1 MTRALI
7 IGVTGQD
14 GSLLAKNLLDRGIE
28 VHGTFRRGSSDKF
41 WRINEL
47 GIRDRIQYHI
57 YNVGNELAFSE
68 TVRQVEP
75 NFVFSLA
82 GESFTAL
89 SFEEPKQFMTV
100 NIESTVEQLE
110 AIRSHAPEARTFFA
124 GSSEVFGECPVD
136 LKLNEESIFH
146 PKTPYGVSKLSQYYL
161 VKLYRERYGLNL
173 FTGILF
179 PHESSF
185 RSLEFVTRKIVVGLT
200 HRKFGSAKPLQ
211 LGDLSMRRDWGN
223 AVDYVD
229 WMYQLLVV
237 GEPGEYIF
245 GTGKNTSVE
254 EFLMLAAAA
263 MNVQL
268 ERRETVT
275 DGVFE
280 YYDRAD
286 QKLYAI
292 SDIHKFGAN
301 RFSYGAADPSK
312 LYKLLGK
319 SVETDIA
326 DLANQMV
333 KQEITRLTGLV
344 PEFD

>member
-1 MTRALI
+1 MTTALI
-7 IGVTGQD
+7 IGVTRQD
-14 GSLLAKNLLDRGIE
+14 GSLLAKNLLDRGIK

-47 GIRDRIQYHI
+47 GIRDKINYHI

-68 TVRQVEP
+68 TVRQVQP
-75 NFVFSLA
+75 NLVFSLA

-110 AIRSHAPEARTFFA
+110 AIRSHAPEARAFFA

-136 LKLNEESIFH
+136 LKLNEYSTFH
-146 PKTPYGVSKLSQYYL
+146 PKTPYGVSKLTQYYL

-173 FTGILF
+173 FNGILF

-185 RSLEFVTRKIVVGLT
+185 RSAEFVTRKIVVGLT
-200 HRKFGSAKPLQ
+200 HRKYGSAHPLQ

-229 WMYQLLVV
+229 WMYRLLVA
-237 GEPGEYIF
+237 GEPGEFIF

-254 EFLMLAAAA
+254 EFLLTAASA
-263 MNVQL
+263 MNVVL
-268 ERRETVT
+268 EKHQT
-275 DGVFE
+275 DTEGVFE
-280 YYDRAD
+280 YYDQED
-286 QKLYAI
+286 KKLYAV
-292 SDIHKFGAN
+292 SDIRKFGAN

-312 LYKLLGK
+312 LQKALGI
-319 SVETDIA
+319 STETSII
-326 DLANQMV
+326 DLASQMINQ
-333 KQEITRLTGLV
+333 ERTRFTGSV
-344 PEFD
+344 Q

>member
-1 MTRALI
+1 MTTALI

-47 GIRDRIQYHI
+47 GIREKINYHI

-68 TVRQVEP
+68 TVRQVQP
-75 NFVFSLA
+75 NLVFSLA

-110 AIRSHAPEARTFFA
+110 AIRSHAPEAKTFFA
-124 GSSEVFGECPVD
+124 GSSEVFGECPID
-136 LKLNEESIFH
+136 LKLNEDSMFH

-173 FTGILF
+173 FNGILF

-200 HRKFGSAKPLQ
+200 HRKYGSAKPLQ

-229 WMYQLLVV
+229 WMYQLLVA
-237 GEPGEYIF
+237 GEPGEYVF
-245 GTGKNTSVE
+245 GTGKNTSIE
-254 EFLMLAAAA
+254 EFLITAASA
-263 MNVQL
+263 MGVAL
-268 ERRETVT
+268 EKHQTETE
-275 DGVFE
+275 GVSE
-280 YYDRAD
+280 YYDKKD
-286 QKLYAI
+286 SKLYAV
-292 SDIHKFGAN
+292 SDIRKFGAN

-312 LYKLLGK
+312 LQKILGK
-319 SVETDIA
+319 SIETNIT
-326 DLANQMV
+326 DLASQMIN
-333 KQEITRLTGLV
+333 QEIFRFTGSV
-344 PEFD
+344 Q

>member
-28 VHGTFRRGSSDKF
+28 VHGTFRRGASDKF

-47 GIRDRIQYHI
+47 GIRDRINYHI

-68 TVRQVEP
+68 TVRQLQPE
-75 NFVFSLA
+75 FVFSLA

-100 NIESTVEQLE
+100 NIESAVEQLE
-110 AIRSHAPEARTFFA
+110 AIRAHAPEAKTFFA
-124 GSSEVFGECPVD
+124 GSSEVFGERSTD
-136 LKLNEESIFH
+136 TKLDETSTFH
-146 PKTPYGVSKLSQYYL
+146 PKTPYGVSKLTQYYL
-161 VKLYRERYGLNL
+161 VQLYREKYGLHLYN
-173 FTGILF
+173 GILF

-185 RSLEFVTRKIVVGLT
+185 RSAEFVTRKIVIGLT
-200 HRKFGSAKPLQ
+200 HRKYGSAKPLQ

-229 WMYQLLVV
+229 WMYRLLSE
-237 GEPGEYIF
+237 GEPGEYVF

-254 EFLMLAAAA
+254 EFLLTAAAA
-263 MNVQL
+263 MDVELMKRPTKN
-268 ERRETVT
+268 E
-275 DGVFE
+275 GVFE
-280 YYDRAD
+280 YCDSKD
-286 QKLYAI
+286 EKLYAV

-301 RFSYGAADPSK
+301 RFSYGAADPTK
-312 LYKLLGK
+312 LQKVLGC
-319 SVETDIA
+319 STDTDIA
-326 DLANQMV
+326 VLTKQMV
-333 KQEITRLTGLV
+333 NQEISRFTGSAK
-344 PEFD
+344 